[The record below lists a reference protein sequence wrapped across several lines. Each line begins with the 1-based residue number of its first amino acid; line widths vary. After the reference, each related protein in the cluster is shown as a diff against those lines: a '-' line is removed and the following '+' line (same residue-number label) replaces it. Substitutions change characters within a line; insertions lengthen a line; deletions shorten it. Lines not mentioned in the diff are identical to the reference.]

1 MGVIE
6 IVNKQKYEEG
16 FEIGFKQGFEI
27 GIEQGIEKGIEKGT
41 EIERIKAYDAMKRRV
56 DHMRQKGLNLE
67 LIADFLLF
75 SKVEVIAFFNDLDND
90 LLKLKKK

>member
-16 FEIGFKQGFEI
+16 FEIGIKQGFEI
-27 GIEQGIEKGIEKGT
+27 GIEQGIEIAH
-41 EIERIKAYDAMKRRV
+41 RKAYEEVKRRV

-67 LIADFLLF
+67 LIADFLLL
-75 SKVEVIAFFNDLDND
+75 SREEVIAFFNDLDND